1 MIDIF
6 DLSSQSIER
15 QCRFLANS
23 VLNRGEA
30 SFFLSDRPLRG
41 HVNFT
46 FLFFSNNEKSNSK
59 LTSIDLSAPTQEFS
73 KDKMT
78 LSIVIYD
85 SMALKKST
93 IKSVSDTC
101 K

>member
-1 MIDIF
+1 MIDIC

-23 VLNRGEA
+23 VLNSGQA
-30 SFFLSDRPLRG
+30 SFFLSSKNRPLRG

-46 FLFFSNNEKSNSK
+46 FLSFSNNEKSNSK
-59 LTSIDLSAPTQEFS
+59 LTSIDFSAPTQEFS

-85 SMALKKST
+85 SMALKK
-93 IKSVSDTC
+93 KYH
-101 K
+101 